1 MGFLTTFFNH
11 AQAVQKAAGELG
23 ITASTQLA
31 DFGLRL
37 ELAGR
42 TEVWSARFMART
54 GGRLAYTDA
63 LIPGTIGFAGWT
75 PYAMRRWPVAVDK
88 GAFKQFAF
96 ENGIPT
102 PAACLEPSRIGG
114 AFLIKKIDGSFGD
127 GIRGPYLA
135 YDAEDPDQQLQEG
148 EYYENFIVGLIAKA
162 WCWGDRCVAVH
173 LHEPS
178 TVTGDGGS
186 TLRHLVEA
194 LPNTRGE
201 HDWDLIVRLAAY
213 CGIAGIEA
221 VPPEGK
227 QVLVEFRYGSRY
239 ERESYDNPNVLD
251 KIMGSELLRQFDE
264 AAALLSRAIS
274 PDPQLQ
280 RSMYTLDAVVNQ
292 DRDVQFLEM
301 NCCPLVHPNLYR
313 VMLEDWLPSPRRGE
327 APGLT
332 APDVPWNA
340 QQEHGPAEFI
350 ADAPAS
356 SSA

>member
-11 AQAVQKAAGELG
+11 AQAVQKAEGELG

-75 PYAMRRWPVAVDK
+75 PYAQRRWPVAVDK

-96 ENGIPT
+96 EHGLAT
-102 PAACLEPSRIGG
+102 PAACLEPAGIGG
-114 AFLIKKIDGSFGD
+114 PFLIKKIDGSFGD
-127 GIRGPYLA
+127 GIRGPYVS
-135 YDAEDPDQQLQEG
+135 YDAEDPDQRLQEG

-213 CGIAGIEA
+213 CGIAGMLNLLVVFDVLLRITNSVREDPAAAAKKRRRSSLSTLAAQPPATPAPAPA
-221 VPPEGK
+221 VPAEGGA
-227 QVLVEFRYGSRY
+227 R
-239 ERESYDNPNVLD
+239 
-251 KIMGSELLRQFDE
+251 
-264 AAALLSRAIS
+264 
-274 PDPQLQ
+274 
-280 RSMYTLDAVVNQ
+280 
-292 DRDVQFLEM
+292 
-301 NCCPLVHPNLYR
+301 
-313 VMLEDWLPSPRRGE
+313 
-327 APGLT
+327 
-332 APDVPWNA
+332 
-340 QQEHGPAEFI
+340 
-350 ADAPAS
+350 
-356 SSA
+356 